1 MRLWF
6 FLYFKSV
13 LKINIL
19 FFIFCFKLR
28 FFCVFRSFWCIDIK
42 KKLKTLFLYI
52 SEQKILLI
60 KNNRYHILKH
70 SLKLKLRLM
79 PHCCIAILH
88 EHCDSIFLFFFFFF
102 FCFSFL
108 IAATMD
114 HQNPQKHIKTS
125 EQKSYPAQLFSLYLR
140 SMNKE

>member
-1 MRLWF
+1 MCR
-6 FLYFKSV
+6 Y
-13 LKINIL
+13 
-19 FFIFCFKLR
+19 
-28 FFCVFRSFWCIDIK
+28 K

-60 KNNRYHILKH
+60 KNNRYHTPKP
-70 SLKLKLRLM
+70 SLKLKLQLM

-88 EHCDSIFLFFFFFF
+88 EHCDSIFFFSF
-102 FCFSFL
+102 FCFCFL

>member
-102 FCFSFL
+102 FLFFFFNSSNYGPSKS
-108 IAATMD
+108 T
-114 HQNPQKHIKTS
+114 KTHKNKWT
-125 EQKSYPAQLFSLYLR
+125 EKLPR
-140 SMNKE
+140 SVILLVSAFNE